1 MKNKMNFDN
10 DLEIFENLDEL
21 VKFVRRIERRFE

>member
-21 VKFVRRIERRFE
+21 IKFVQRIESEFE